1 MISLYKFIDDEE
13 KDFTKLNDII
23 IDRGLDNVNDLTEY
37 NYEYSIKD
45 NRWYMT
51 ARSEEIYCLWVFD
64 NDHECIDFIVI
75 ADWTGEEP
83 EEEEENPWALTEEE
97 EIAYNKYDDERGA
110 WELWEQANAYS
121 LFLSLTLYHVKAQK

>member
-110 WELWEQANAYS
+110 WELWE
-121 LFLSLTLYHVKAQK
+121 